1 MKKQGRTAS
10 YESWAIAN
18 AKTGTIFYTDKEDR
32 HITAFSTYHQRPLKT
47 ERMLVVSTGG
57 KTPTAKYITKVTI
70 L

>member
-18 AKTGTIFYTDKEDR
+18 AKNGTIFYTDKEDK
-32 HITAFSTYHQRPLKT
+32 HITALSTYYQRPLKT
-47 ERMLVVSTGG
+47 ERLLTVTTGG
-57 KTPTAKYITKVTI
+57 KTPLAKYITKVTI

>member
-1 MKKQGRTAS
+1 MKKQGRTSS